1 MSDFVNKVVVLQD
14 GRLKKIGPADNLE
27 IGGKFTAGEL
37 AGDGALVTNIAQANV
52 VGLTSD
58 LSTLS
63 GDVATANSNASAAVS
78 TANAAASDAAA
89 AVADAAQA
97 ETDAAAAAA
106 SASSAASD
114 AASASSS
121 ASASAGSASSA
132 ASDAASAAADAA
144 TAASDATAAA
154 GSASAAAG
162 SASTAA
168 SDASAA
174 AGSASA
180 AAADALAAQ
189 NAATAS
195 ASSASAAASDA
206 SASAASALAAQGD
219 ASAAASSASGAAAS
233 ASSAATDAGNAA
245 ASASSAATDAGNAAS
260 SASSAASDALA
271 AAGSAS
277 SAASDA
283 ATAQG
288 DASAAAASALA
299 AQGDAGAA
307 ASSASAAASD
317 ASSAASSA
325 SAAAGSAS
333 SAASDASAAAA
344 SASAAA
350 SDAASAI
357 STANGAVSTANAAAS
372 DAAAAVS
379 TANSAASDASSALAL
394 AQDALPLSGGT
405 LTGALVGTDLS
416 LSGDL
421 TVQGNIV
428 SKGQVDVII
437 SDSFLDLNSGNV
449 GSSAT
454 AGGFTVNVKKAT
466 GFTAEEATAFVAGV
480 SSVSAPSM
488 TISGSSLAA
497 GDIVQVSNSAGGKN
511 DGLFVVAGVA
521 GSVVS
526 IKGIGGS
533 MPSAQVPFVQ
543 NQLVAGS
550 GETAIVVKVDLAA
563 IAVSNGSLVSA
574 SGAIEAGLLCYAYAA
589 NATESAFAGDWSVLA
604 STASSSL
611 QSAYDN
617 GDGSIVLG
625 AGKPFHISGDAD
637 VELDPRVQIG
647 SSIGFSKSVA
657 AGVVKGDILFL
668 DSDGVC
674 KPASS
679 TNFSKAFYVALEAN
693 AGGSS
698 AAKKVDFL
706 GEIYVGITGSA
717 PAIKADLFL
726 SATAGKASTV
736 APESGS
742 IISLG
747 SCVGAAVGGLYPV
760 QFAAVVV
767 ASL

>member
-1 MSDFVNKVVVLQD
+1 MADFINKMVVLQD
-14 GRLKKIGPADNLE
+14 GKLVKVGPADNVE
-27 IGGKFTAGEL
+27 IGGTFTAGEL
-37 AGDGALVTNIAQANV
+37 AGDGANVTGIAQANV

-63 GDVATANSNASAAVS
+63 SDVATANSNASAAVS

-89 AVADAAQA
+89 AV
-97 ETDAAAAAA
+97 
-106 SASSAASD
+106 
-114 AASASSS
+114 
-121 ASASAGSASSA
+121 
-132 ASDAASAAADAA
+132 
-144 TAASDATAAA
+144 
-154 GSASAAAG
+154 
-162 SASTAA
+162 
-168 SDASAA
+168 
-174 AGSASA
+174 
-180 AAADALAAQ
+180 
-189 NAATAS
+189 
-195 ASSASAAASDA
+195 
-206 SASAASALAAQGD
+206 
-219 ASAAASSASGAAAS
+219 
-233 ASSAATDAGNAA
+233 
-245 ASASSAATDAGNAAS
+245 
-260 SASSAASDALA
+260 
-271 AAGSAS
+271 
-277 SAASDA
+277 
-283 ATAQG
+283 
-288 DASAAAASALA
+288 
-299 AQGDAGAA
+299 
-307 ASSASAAASD
+307 
-317 ASSAASSA
+317 
-325 SAAAGSAS
+325 
-333 SAASDASAAAA
+333 
-344 SASAAA
+344 
-350 SDAASAI
+350 
-357 STANGAVSTANAAAS
+357 STANAAAS
-372 DAAAAVS
+372 DA
-379 TANSAASDASSALAL
+379 SSALTL

-405 LTGALVGTDLS
+405 LTGALNGTDLS

-437 SDSFLDLNSGNV
+437 SDSFLDLNSGNI

-466 GFTAEEATAFVAGV
+466 GFVAETATAFVAGV

-488 TISGSSLAA
+488 TISGSTLAA

-511 DGLFVVAGVA
+511 DGLYVIAGVS
-521 GSVVS
+521 GSTVS
-526 IKGIGGS
+526 IKGVGGS

-543 NQLVAGS
+543 NQFVDGS

-574 SGAIEAGLLCYAYAA
+574 SGSIAAGLLCYAYAA

-611 QSAYDN
+611 QTAYDN
-617 GDGSIVLG
+617 GDGSVDL
-625 AGKPFHISGDAD
+625 ANGKNFEINGSPDGSAD
-637 VELDPRVQIG
+637 VVLNPRVQIG

-657 AGVVKGDILFL
+657 AGVAKGDILFL

-693 AGGSS
+693 AGGSA

-717 PAIKADLFL
+717 PGIKADLFL

-760 QFAAVVV
+760 QFSAVVV
-767 ASL
+767 AAL

>member
-1 MSDFVNKVVVLQD
+1 MSDFQNKLVVLQD
-14 GRLKKIGPADNLE
+14 GKLTKIGPADNLE

-52 VGLTSD
+52 VGLSSD

-97 ETDAAAAAA
+97 QTDAAAAAA

-121 ASASAGSASSA
+121 ASASAGSASAS
-132 ASDAASAAADAA
+132 ASDAAAAVADAA

-180 AAADALAAQ
+180 AAADALTAQ

-219 ASAAASSASGAAAS
+219 

-260 SASSAASDALA
+260 SASSAASDASA

-283 ATAQG
+283 ATAQS
-288 DASAAAASALA
+288 DASAAAASALS
-299 AQGDAGAA
+299 AQGYAQDSATSSINS

-325 SAAAGSAS
+325 SASASSAS
-333 SAASDASAAAA
+333 SAATDAGAAAA

-437 SDSFLDLNSGNV
+437 SDSFLDLNAGNV

-466 GFTAEEATAFVAGV
+466 GFTAETATAFVAGV

-488 TISGSSLAA
+488 TISGSALAA

-543 NQLVAGS
+543 NQLIAGS
-550 GETAIVVKVDLAA
+550 GETALVVKVDLAA

-574 SGAIEAGLLCYAYAA
+574 SGAIAAGLLCYAYAA

-604 STASSSL
+604 STVSSSL

-617 GDGSIVLG
+617 GDGSIALV
-625 AGKPFHISGDAD
+625 AGKPFRISGDAD
-637 VELDPRVQIG
+637 VQLDPRVQIG

-674 KPASS
+674 RPASS
-679 TNFSKAFYVALEAN
+679 ASFSDALYIALEAN
-693 AGGSS
+693 GGGSA

-717 PAIKADLFL
+717 PGITDGLFL
-726 SATAGKASTV
+726 SATAGKASKA
-736 APESGS
+736 APASGT
-742 IISLG
+742 IVSLG
-747 SCVGAAVGGLYPV
+747 AVVGAAVGGLYPV
-760 QFAAVVV
+760 KFSPVVV

>member
-1 MSDFVNKVVVLQD
+1 MADFENKVVVLD
-14 GRLKKIGPADNLE
+14 GGQLKKVGPSDNLS
-27 IGGKFTAGEL
+27 IGGGFTAGSL
-37 AGDGALVTNIAQANV
+37 AGDGANVTNIAQANV
-52 VGLTSD
+52 VDLTSD
-58 LSTLS
+58 LSALTS
-63 GDVATANSNASAAVS
+63 AVATANSNASAAVS
-78 TANAAASDAAA
+78 TADAAAVDAAA

-97 ETDAAAAAA
+97 ASDASAAAA
-106 SASSAASD
+106 SASSAAAD
-114 AASASSS
+114 AAAAASS
-121 ASASAGSASSA
+121 ASAAAGSASSA
-132 ASDAASAAADAA
+132 AADVSAAAASAAS
-144 TAASDATAAA
+144 AASDASAAA

-174 AGSASA
+174 ASSASA
-180 AAADALAAQ
+180 AAADALTAQ
-189 NAATAS
+189 GAAS
-195 ASSASAAASDA
+195 ASAASAGTAASDA
-206 SASAASALAAQGD
+206 SAAAASALAAQGD
-219 ASAAASSASGAAAS
+219 ASAAASSASASAASAASAATDAGSAAAS
-233 ASSAATDAGNAA
+233 ASSAASDASNAA
-245 ASASSAATDAGNAAS
+245 ASAA
-260 SASSAASDALA
+260 SAASDVA
-271 AAGSAS
+271 AAESSAAASAASALSAQNDASAAAASAS

-283 ATAQG
+283 A
-288 DASAAAASALA
+288 AS
-299 AQGDAGAA
+299 
-307 ASSASAAASD
+307 ASSASDAAA
-317 ASSAASSA
+317 
-325 SAAAGSAS
+325 SAS

-344 SASAAA
+344 SASSAA

-357 STANGAVSTANAAAS
+357 GTADGAVSTANAAAS

-466 GFTAEEATAFVAGV
+466 GFVAEEATVFVAGV

-488 TISGSSLAA
+488 TISGSELVA

-511 DGLFVVAGVA
+511 DGLYVVAGVV

-526 IKGIGGS
+526 IKGVGGS

-543 NQLVAGS
+543 NQFVDGS

-563 IAVSNGSLVSA
+563 IAVSNGSLQSA
-574 SGAIEAGLLCYAYAA
+574 SGAIAAGLLCYAYAA
-589 NATESAFAGDWSVLA
+589 NATESAFADDWSVLA

-679 TNFSKAFYVALEAN
+679 TSFSKAFYVALEAN
-693 AGGSS
+693 AGVSA

-717 PAIKADLFL
+717 PGIKDDLFL

-767 ASL
+767 AAL